1 MRQAVIKGLFCAV
14 AATLLLTGCAVGNN
28 QVRDLSTERL
38 ARTIVENQTT
48 QSEVL
53 NRLGEPDYMTTEAN
67 GMTVMHYSW
76 TRGRPS
82 AKNFIPFNPI
92 AEYPMTQ
99 KTLRVWCDQTGVVR
113 QQDFSGIFYIHRMPI
128 IGADSTHSIRPLT
141 DKELNDLADIE
152 G

>member
-53 NRLGEPDYMTTEAN
+53 
-67 GMTVMHYSW
+67 
-76 TRGRPS
+76 
-82 AKNFIPFNPI
+82 I
-92 AEYPMTQ
+92 A
-99 KTLRVWCDQTGVVR
+99 
-113 QQDFSGIFYIHRMPI
+113 
-128 IGADSTHSIRPLT
+128 
-141 DKELNDLADIE
+141 
-152 G
+152 